1 MRNPLKRKPEPIPKQ
16 DEEEDEAFSDEP
28 EEEDEEEQ
36 EEIKLPTKKL
46 PASSEKIPQQ
56 IVEREINLS
65 LLNDKMNYI
74 ITLLNKFQEE

>member
-36 EEIKLPTKKL
+36 EEIKSPTKKS
-46 PASSEKIPQQ
+46 PAKTENVAQQ
-56 IVEREINLS
+56 IVEREITLS